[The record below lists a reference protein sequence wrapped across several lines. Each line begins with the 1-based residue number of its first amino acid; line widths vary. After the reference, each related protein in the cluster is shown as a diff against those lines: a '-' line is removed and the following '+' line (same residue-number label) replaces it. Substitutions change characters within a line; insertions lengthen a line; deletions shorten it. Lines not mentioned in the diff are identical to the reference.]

1 MKKIKIK
8 KKKKKVKNN
17 KIVRMKKKMK
27 ILMKLAM
34 KSPKYRI
41 TQQLIKTQAKMKLL
55 LKKSLLEENSMYSNL
70 KEGTNSSK
78 LKMERFI
85 LSVKITMVGIARS

>member
-1 MKKIKIK
+1 
-8 KKKKKVKNN
+8 
-17 KIVRMKKKMK
+17 MKKKMK

-34 KSPKYRI
+34 KNPKFRI

-70 KEGTNSSK
+70 KEETNSSK